1 MISKQIEIILS
12 GNLSSFNVQT
22 AQKAELQ
29 KQKNLYYKKKQILYE
44 QYIKGK
50 MTEERFIKINL
61 ELTKEL
67 EPIQNKLEEIDFQ
80 LQCSQRRNLFQ
91 NQIEKIVENNFH
103 SLTQEL
109 VDFFIDRINI
119 FKDNRIEIR
128 WKIQNFM

>member
-1 MISKQIEIILS
+1 
-12 GNLSSFNVQT
+12 
-22 AQKAELQ
+22 
-29 KQKNLYYKKKQILYE
+29 
-44 QYIKGK
+44 

-80 LQCSQRRNLFQ
+80 LQCSQRRNLFH